1 MNENDQWMALAELDG
16 WTNIHLD
23 ITGPGGGTR
32 HPIPHGTPPGRGY
45 KCVCNSYLTRE
56 DSMRSLER
64 KLGLDDRTSL
74 DLRVKWVNALRDIVA
89 RRIPKNRSGTSLVSD
104 IDLMFA
110 TLGERAEALLKA
122 HKKWK
127 S

>member
-1 MNENDQWMALAELDG
+1 MNSDDQRTELLLLGG
-16 WTNIHLD
+16 WTNLSRSGRRGTD
-23 ITGPGGGTR
+23 GPVLAL
-32 HPIPHGTPPGRGY
+32 RG
-45 KCVCNSYLTRE
+45 
-56 DSMRSLER
+56 DSPEGKTNIIAPNPLMNEGAMRSLER

-127 S
+127 P

>member
-1 MNENDQWMALAELDG
+1 
-16 WTNIHLD
+16 
-23 ITGPGGGTR
+23 
-32 HPIPHGTPPGRGY
+32 
-45 KCVCNSYLTRE
+45 
-56 DSMRSLER
+56 MRSLER